1 MNRRSRLKINLDN
14 YEHNLRE
21 LKSFI
26 NPGTEIMQIV
36 KADAYG
42 HGALEVAETAIE
54 NGVKFLGVANAEE
67 GTFLRYQGI
76 AAPILILSPSLKS
89 EISDIIRFNLIPS
102 VSDIEFAQ
110 ALNSAL
116 TESYPVH
123 INIDTGMGR
132 SGVHYSNSLK
142 LIEDTSFLQYLEIQG
157 LFSHYSSSE
166 DDTDY
171 SQYQLSR
178 FHELLSALNF
188 TPKYVHISNSAGIVN
203 INNDFTNLVRVGLL
217 SYGIYSADE
226 LREKLNLKPVMIFE
240 SEISLIKS
248 AAPGDYI
255 GYNKTYKV
263 RNHIKYAVI
272 PVGYADGYDYL
283 LSNRGVVIINDF
295 ECPVIGKVSMDM
307 ITVDISGVHDC
318 QVGTKAVILGSR
330 NKEASFEVA
339 SGRYGGSAYE
349 LLCQVGRRAPREYY
363 RKDKLLHSSPL
374 LLRNFFP
381 KDFSDRKLRDVIK
394 ASLNQKLGNDEV
406 SGIIVHEIIQKLFRD
421 KDRDIHYRRNFRH
434 TIRFSD
440 PHVQEFSEYFKVET
454 SLSFNK
460 LLDDKS
466 FIIACATD
474 SKKLSRY
481 FLKKNVEYRWLLDDK
496 LPLSSETFIVN
507 EIKVNDTCLNIETSI
522 NAGCLEIICTHES
535 LQDFIGKEVSFLIKT
550 VTYYPRSQ
558 HQMSVFINELTKG
571 INIEFIYKDVL
582 NKVEPVLI
590 FSGQNKFPEVNE
602 KTTEITVST
611 SEDEWVFPNSG
622 VVFTY

>member
-21 LKSFI
+21 LKAFI
-26 NPGTEIMQIV
+26 SPETEIMQIV

-42 HGALEVAETAIE
+42 HGALEIAETALE
-54 NGVKFLGVANAEE
+54 NNVKFLGVANAEE

-89 EISDIIRFNLIPS
+89 EISDIISFNLIPS
-102 VSDIEFAQ
+102 ISDIEFAEEF
-110 ALNSAL
+110 NSVL
-116 TESYPVH
+116 SSLYPVH

-132 SGVHYSNSLK
+132 SGVQYIKSLE
-142 LIEDTSFLQYLEIQG
+142 LIEKTSKLKNIDIQG
-157 LFSHYSSSE
+157 VFSHYSASENDIEYSS
-166 DDTDY
+166 
-171 SQYQLSR
+171 YQLKKFEEILS
-178 FHELLSALNF
+178 ELKF
-188 TPKYVHISNSAGIVN
+188 KPEYIHISNSAGMIN
-203 INNDFTNLVRVGLL
+203 ISNNIANMVRIGLL
-217 SYGIYSADE
+217 SYGIYSTDE

-240 SEISLIKS
+240 SEVSLIKS
-248 AAPGDYI
+248 ADPGEYI
-255 GYNKTYKV
+255 GYNKTYQV
-263 RNHIKYAVI
+263 RDHIKYAVI
-272 PVGYADGYDYL
+272 PIGYADGYDYL
-283 LSNRGVVIINDF
+283 LSNKGIVLINNT

-307 ITVDISGVHDC
+307 ITVDVTKLDNC
-318 QVGTKAVILGSR
+318 RVGSKVVILGSE
-330 NKEASFEVA
+330 NETACFEKAASQFK
-339 SGRYGGSAYE
+339 GSPYE

-363 RKDKLLHSSPL
+363 RNGKLIHSSPL

-434 TIRFSD
+434 TIKFSV
-440 PHVQEFSEYFKVET
+440 PQEQEFSNYYKVET
-454 SLSFNK
+454 SLSFDK

-496 LPLSSETFIVN
+496 LPLSSKTFLVN
-507 EIKVNDTCLNIETSI
+507 EIKVNDISLNIETSI
-522 NAGCLEIICTHES
+522 KSGCLEINCSHES
-535 LQDFIGKEVSFLIKT
+535 LQNMIGNEVTFLIKT
-550 VTYYPRSQ
+550 ATYYPKSQ

-571 INIEFIYKDVL
+571 IYIKFVYENVL
-582 NKVEPVLI
+582 NQVEPVLI
-590 FSGQNKFPEVNE
+590 FSGQNKFPEVKE
-602 KTTEITVST
+602 AATEIIVST
-611 SEDEWVFPNSG
+611 STDEWVFPNSG